1 VNNRL
6 QALRELLK
14 EQDLEALLVTAP
26 SNRIY
31 LSGFT
36 GSAGTLLISQEAALL
51 FTDFRYR
58 LQVASAAPDFELR
71 EISASKPLHAAIAE
85 AIKEFRLHC
94 VAYEESHMPVAQ
106 YNRLLESCKTLP
118 VGFVGRS
125 GIVEKLREQKDASE
139 IAILRQAIAITDE
152 AFMQVRANL
161 RPEMTERQVA
171 WQLELAMRE
180 RGAEG
185 VSFTFIVAAG
195 PNGASPHAR
204 SGDAELG
211 VGRPIVIDCGALY
224 QGYHADMTRT
234 LIIGEPDEQFNK
246 IFQTVLEANQRSKAV
261 LRPGLPCRE
270 IDAAARD
277 YLTEQGYGEYFG
289 HGLGHGVGLD
299 IHEGPSFSGRNEQ
312 LVPVNAIA
320 SIEPGIYLPDWG
332 GVRIE
337 DLVLVTDDGYEV
349 LTKTPYDPVVA
360 HA

>member
-1 VNNRL
+1 M
-6 QALRELLK
+6 K
-14 EQDLEALLVTAP
+14 DQDLEALLVTAP

-36 GSAGTLLISQEAALL
+36 GSAGTLLVTQEAALL

-58 LQVASAAPDFELR
+58 LQAASSAPDFELR
-71 EISASKPLHAAIAE
+71 EISASRPLQTQIAE

-94 VAYEESHMPVAQ
+94 VAYEDTHMPVAQ
-106 YNRLLESCKTLP
+106 YTRLQESCKALP

-125 GIVEKLREQKDASE
+125 GLVEKLREQKDATE
-139 IAILRQAIAITDE
+139 IAILRKAIAITDE
-152 AFMQVRANL
+152 AFMQVRAGL
-161 RPEMTERQVA
+161 RPDMTERQVA

-185 VSFTFIVAAG
+185 VSFSFIVGAG
-195 PNGASPHAR
+195 RNGASPHAR
-204 SGDAELG
+204 SGDGELG
-211 VGRPIVIDCGALY
+211 IGRPIVIDCGALY

-234 LIIGEPDEQFNK
+234 LIIGEADEQFTK
-246 IFQTVLEANQRSKAV
+246 IFNLVREANQRSKAA
-261 LRPGLPCRE
+261 LRPGVPCRT

-277 YLTEQGYGEYFG
+277 YLTEQGYGDYFG

-312 LVPVNAIA
+312 PVPVNAIA

-337 DLVLVTDDGYEV
+337 DLVLVTEDGYEV
-349 LTKTPYDPVVA
+349 LTQTPYDPVVA
-360 HA
+360 RA